1 MPCHILNG
9 RMESR
14 LILGTRYSPY
24 QQLIEHTG
32 AEHAS
37 MSDHTVSQSLYLM
50 DPDRNEV
57 ELYLDADESVWKN
70 NPTAVMSP
78 MKPLRL

>member
-1 MPCHILNG
+1 
-9 RMESR
+9 
-14 LILGTRYSPY
+14 
-24 QQLIEHTG
+24 
-32 AEHAS
+32 
-37 MSDHTVSQSLYLM
+37 MSDHTVSQSLYLR

-57 ELYLDADESVWKN
+57 ELYLDADESVWKS